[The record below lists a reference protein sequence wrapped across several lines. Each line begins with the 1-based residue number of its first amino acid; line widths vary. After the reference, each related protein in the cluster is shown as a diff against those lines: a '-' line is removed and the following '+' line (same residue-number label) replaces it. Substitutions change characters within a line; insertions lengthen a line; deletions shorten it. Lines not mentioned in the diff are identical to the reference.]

1 MSHSCSPDQQ
11 STLYSFYRR
20 RSFSILWHSRRKI
33 PTQLLPDG
41 VKSCQKKSSKL
52 PPGFP
57 WLVTLGNIFIF
68 SRICN
73 PLNCAQHPAQ
83 LSVVIIILKDFSSE
97 LLFCIPLFF
106 SLLKYMSDISMLQ
119 ALYYFTNLPLFVSP
133 NPTFLLLHVL
143 ILFCFRFVEIRN
155 YKIDLVSL
163 LSVDLITG
171 STVIPVIP
179 HRQGRDSPASP
190 FISSPDKSLALS
202 KARISLL

>member
-1 MSHSCSPDQQ
+1 M
-11 STLYSFYRR
+11 
-20 RSFSILWHSRRKI
+20 
-33 PTQLLPDG
+33 
-41 VKSCQKKSSKL
+41 
-52 PPGFP
+52 
-57 WLVTLGNIFIF
+57 TLGNIFFF

-97 LLFCIPLFF
+97 LLFCIPVFF

-119 ALYYFTNLPLFVSP
+119 ALYYFTNLPLFVLP
-133 NPTFLLLHVL
+133 YPTLLTDIFYFLLHVL

-179 HRQGRDSPASP
+179 HRQGRDSPRAQRVLSFPVLINLLLCPKPGFLCFKIVKTRPIYYFLRRHSKVLRHILCFNLFLFP
-190 FISSPDKSLALS
+190 FCLFLVPSQG
-202 KARISLL
+202 LLYVN